1 MAKELILFDDV
12 IGLGIVGDIVR
23 VADGYARNYLLPKK
37 LAGPVSDT
45 TRQKL
50 ATRRAV
56 REQELKEELA
66 AAEKAAVRVEK
77 THCKVIVRTSSEGR
91 LYGSVKI
98 ADVIKAA
105 AEEKLEL
112 QKDQI
117 LIDQPMRELG
127 DFEVGVRLHREV
139 TARMKVSI
147 VEEEEE

>member
-23 VADGYARNYLLPKK
+23 VADGYARNFLLPKK
-37 LAGPVSDT
+37 LAGPVSDE

-66 AAEKAAVRVEK
+66 AAEKFATKVEAA
-77 THCKVIVRTSSEGR
+77 HCKVMVRTSAEGR
-91 LYGSVKI
+91 LYGSVKV

-105 AEEKLEL
+105 TEARLDL
-112 QKDQI
+112 TKDQI
-117 LIDQPMRELG
+117 MIDQPMRELG
-127 DFEVGVRLHREV
+127 DFEVGVRLHRDV
-139 TARMKVSI
+139 TAKLKVSI

>member
-1 MAKELILFDDV
+1 MAKELILFEDV

-37 LAGPVSDT
+37 LAGPVSDE
-45 TRQKL
+45 TRQRL
-50 ATRRAV
+50 ATKRAV

-66 AAEKAAVRVEK
+66 AAEKLAAKIEK
-77 THCKVIVRTSSEGR
+77 IACKVVVRTSSEGR

-98 ADVIKAA
+98 ADVLKAA
-105 AEEKLEL
+105 ADEKLEL
-112 QKDQI
+112 TKEQI

-127 DFEVGVRLHREV
+127 DFEVGVRLHRDV
-139 TARMKVSI
+139 TARLKVSI